1 MFRRSFLTSI
11 AVAIALGAASL
22 LPAKAEDKTLTVFA
36 AASLKGS
43 LDKVA
48 GLYEKKS
55 GTKVVISFAASSALA
70 KQVEAAAPADVFIS
84 ADMKWMNYLVDKGA
98 VKKTEVVKLLG
109 NRLVLVAAK
118 DSTISLKIEKGFPL
132 AATIGDGNIAMGEV
146 KSVPAGIYGKQSLEF
161 YGVWK
166 DVEAKVAGAENVRAA
181 LQLVTRGEAPL
192 GIVYETDAKAE
203 PGVKIVDTFGEDSHK
218 PIIYPVAPVAASTKA
233 EAKDFLSFLNGDFAQ
248 AVFKQAGFT
257 VLAGS

>member
-1 MFRRSFLTSI
+1 MFRRSFLVSVVA
-11 AVAIALGAASL
+11 AVSFCAASL
-22 LPAKAEDKTLTVFA
+22 LPAHAEDKTLTVFA
-36 AASLKGS
+36 AASMKGS

-55 GTKVVISFAASSALA
+55 GVKVAISFAASSALA
-70 KQVEAAAPADVFIS
+70 KQIEAAAPADVFIS
-84 ADMKWMNYLVDKGA
+84 ADTKWMSYLVDKKLVNKA
-98 VKKTEVVKLLG
+98 EVVNLLG
-109 NRLVLVAAK
+109 NRLVLVAEK
-118 DSTISLKIEKGFPL
+118 DSIISLKIEKGFAL
-132 AATIGDGNIAMGEV
+132 AKTLGDGRLAMGEV
-146 KSVPAGIYGKQSLEF
+146 KSVPAGKYGKESLEF

-203 PGVKIVDTFGEDSHK
+203 KGAKVVDTFGEDSHA

-233 EAKDFLSFLNGDFAQ
+233 EAKDFISFMNSADAQ
-248 AVFKQAGFT
+248 ALFKEAGFT